1 MNKWQIFW
9 RSVDEARLFV
19 RFFIFAKLILLGTYV
34 WFVSS
39 KLFSVIDLA
48 MVQNSEA
55 AWGNLTA
62 ILGAITAFCAVTV
75 PMLSK
80 LYMAAWHD
88 YRNSESVL
96 YDEPIGDE

>member
-9 RSVDEARLFV
+9 RSMDEARLFV
-19 RFFIFAKLILLGTYV
+19 RVFIAAKLILLGTYV

-39 KLFSVIDLA
+39 KLFSVVDAA
-48 MVQNSEA
+48 MAQNSEA
-55 AWGNLTA
+55 VWTNLTA
-62 ILGAITAFCAVTV
+62 ILAAITAFCAVTV

-80 LYMAAWHD
+80 LYMAAWTD

-96 YDEPIGDE
+96 YNEEGGG